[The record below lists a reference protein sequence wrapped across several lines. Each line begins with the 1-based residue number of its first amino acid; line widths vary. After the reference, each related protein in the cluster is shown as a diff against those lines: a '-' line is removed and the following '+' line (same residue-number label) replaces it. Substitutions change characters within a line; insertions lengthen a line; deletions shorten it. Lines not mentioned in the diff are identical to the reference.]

1 VTGFGS
7 TVDCGVLW
15 VARAGVGSGY
25 TLEVVAARVA
35 ENVAEL
41 RVEGGIPVDV
51 TTVVTVL
58 PQARVLE
65 VTVEAGRSTLARTAP
80 PFSG

>member
-1 VTGFGS
+1 
-7 TVDCGVLW
+7 VDCGVLW

-25 TLEVVAARVA
+25 TLEVIAARVA

-65 VTVEAGRSTLARTAP
+65 VTVEAC
-80 PFSG
+80 